1 MRTRLLP
8 LLASLLLVARCLAN
22 PVQINYPVL
31 PTKGDPQLAYMLALL
46 RLACDKAGEQ
56 CQLYSGPA
64 MVQGRAIQEMQRPQG
79 QIDVMWTMTSAEREQ
94 RLLPVRIPLY
104 KGLIGWRVAL
114 LRPDRSEL
122 LAKID
127 SAAAL
132 AKLTAGQ
139 EHDWPDTAI
148 LQHTGL
154 PVVTTPDYEPLFSML
169 LQRRFDY
176 FPRSVIEVINEQRTH
191 ADLGLVIDRHILLRY
206 PAAFYFFV
214 RPQRP
219 ELARMLTRGLE
230 KAVRDGS
237 FDALFQQHHGP
248 ALRALRLDKRRII
261 DLSNPLLPPT
271 TPLQRKELWY
281 RP

>member
-1 MRTRLLP
+1 
-8 LLASLLLVARCLAN
+8 
-22 PVQINYPVL
+22 
-31 PTKGDPQLAYMLALL
+31 MLALL
-46 RLACDKAGEQ
+46 HLACSKAGEA
-56 CQLYSGPA
+56 CQLFPGPA
-64 MVQGRAIQEMQRPQG
+64 MVQGRAIQELQRPQS
-79 QIDVMWTMTSAEREQ
+79 QIDVMWTMTSVEREKL
-94 RLLPVRIPLY
+94 LLPVRIPLY

-122 LAKID
+122 LAKVD
-127 SAAAL
+127 SVAAL
-132 AKLTAGQ
+132 ARFSAGQ

-148 LQHTGL
+148 LQHAGL

-176 FPRSVIEVINEQRTH
+176 FPRSVIEVSNEVRTH

-219 ELARMLTRGLE
+219 QLAKMLSRGLE
-230 KAVRDGS
+230 RAIRDGS
-237 FDALFQQHHGP
+237 FDALFQQHNGA
-248 ALRALRLDKRRII
+248 ALKALALDKRRII
-261 DLSNPLLPPT
+261 DLPNPLLPAA
-271 TPLQRKELWY
+271 TPLQRKNLWY